1 MSTFVM
7 QKPPISQ
14 SVPFRLAGGQ
24 NPLMLVPVYV
34 NDKGPY
40 EFILDTGASHCLL
53 SKELAEILA
62 VRPEME
68 KEATG
73 AGGSVKLLLGHVTSI
88 AVGSVR
94 QTNVPVAIT
103 PELER
108 IAAAI
113 RSRVDGDL
121 GFAFLKDFSITIDYK
136 AGTLSLATG
145 LPPGQQSPLAHSI
158 PFELA
163 APHKP
168 LILVQVTVNH
178 QGPFQFA
185 LDTGASR
192 TMLSTELARR
202 LAIETA
208 GDSLVSGGGGQ
219 IKILAGKVSSLA
231 VRGAVV
237 RDHAIG
243 AGEFLQMLSTAMGTK
258 LDGILGYNFLNQFKV
273 TIDYPRS
280 TLELVPAAF
289 N

>member
-7 QKPPISQ
+7 QKPPTSQ

-24 NPLMLVPVYV
+24 NPLILVPVYV
-34 NDKGPY
+34 DNKGPY

-53 SKELAEILA
+53 SQELSVILG
-62 VRPEME
+62 VRPESE
-68 KEATG
+68 KQATG
-73 AGGSVKLLLGHVTSI
+73 AGGSVKLVLGHVSSI
-88 AVGSVR
+88 AVGSVH

-103 PELER
+103 PELEQ
-108 IAAAI
+108 IAVAI

-121 GFAFLKDFSITIDYK
+121 GFGFLKDFSITIDYDG
-136 AGTLSLATG
+136 GTLSFATG
-145 LPPGQQSPLAHSI
+145 LPRGHQSPLANSI

-202 LAIETA
+202 LAIETSD
-208 GDSLVSGGGGQ
+208 DSPVSGGGGQ
-219 IKILAGKVSSLA
+219 IKILAGKLSSLA
-231 VRGAVV
+231 VGGAVV

-243 AGEFLQMLSTAMGTK
+243 AGGFLNILSTAIGTK
-258 LDGILGYNFLNQFKV
+258 LDGIIGYNFLNQFKV

-280 TLELVPAAF
+280 TLELVPAVF